1 MKAFKITG
9 FIKQKGKENE
19 DWQPL
24 GKDLAI
30 QVPDNLNPYEV
41 INSNFKAVAS
51 YWLYIVDEILK
62 E

>member
-1 MKAFKITG
+1 MKNYKITG
-9 FIKQKGKENE
+9 FIKPKEKE

-24 GKDLAI
+24 GGDLGI

-41 INSNFKAVAS
+41 INSNFKAIATH
-51 YWLYIVDEILK
+51 WLYIINEIKK